1 MTMRTISVFIAGIVI
16 GIAIESGL
24 AQQGRIV
31 GLNHVAVSVSDYKG
45 AIDFYG
51 RQMGFR
57 EAFSFRE
64 ADGSP
69 YLTYFQVNRNTF
81 VEVMQATPAR
91 PVGCPHFGL
100 EVEHLDSAI
109 EQLKQRGVE
118 VRAPS
123 LSPRTGSRIA
133 VATAPGGVNIELLE
147 FGPASLHRKVIE
159 SWKVESGKWKVKSG
173 K

>member
-1 MTMRTISVFIAGIVI
+1 MRTAIVFITGILI
-16 GIAIESGL
+16 GVAMESGL

-31 GLNHVAVSVSDYKG
+31 GLNHVAISVADYKG

-69 YLTYFQVNRNTF
+69 YLTYFQVNRDTF
-81 VEVMQATPAR
+81 IEVMQETPAR
-91 PVGCPHFGL
+91 PAGCPHFGL

-109 EQLKQRGVE
+109 EQLKLRGVQ

-123 LSPRTGSRIA
+123 VSPRTGSRIA
-133 VATAPGGVNIELLE
+133 LASAPGGVSIELLE
-147 FGPASLHRKVIE
+147 FGSTSLHRKVIDA
-159 SWKVESGKWKVKSG
+159 WK
-173 K
+173 

>member
-1 MTMRTISVFIAGIVI
+1 MRTVIVFITGVLV
-16 GIAIESGL
+16 GVVSNSGL

-31 GLNHVAVSVSDYKG
+31 GLNHVAVSVSDYKA

-81 VEVMQATPAR
+81 VEVMQATAAR
-91 PVGCPHFGL
+91 PEGCPHFGL
-100 EVEHLDSAI
+100 EVEHLDSTVA
-109 EQLKQRGVE
+109 QLMARGVQ

-133 VATAPGGVNIELLE
+133 LASAPGGVNIELLE
-147 FGPASLHRKVIE
+147 FGPASLHRKVIDA
-159 SWKVESGKWKVKSG
+159 WKQ
-173 K
+173 